1 MRKIRITESQKQML
15 ESKALAKLKEDINYS
30 QSGAKSV
37 SDEFKS
43 AGANKLEGMKV
54 EGVEGNEEIS
64 LSELAP
70 KVLEFLKLLYTNP
83 SKVAL
88 DPFWDSVDVS
98 WDELIQLLTELQLIR
113 SVKGGYRLQKLD
125 RVGGPD
131 AVVRIVTKLIHKLIN
146 NKRNPIDEIEDDEK
160 QRQMMAMWSNKQ
172 KPLKNPLNGQSYE
185 ERESH
190 NDIFH
195 DDIFNYK
202 KKLKVIYKNLAK
214 GEEEIGSRSYELLT
228 KRRDEIE
235 HILKNRFNDP
245 NYVQQYDSG
254 IKSMELRKSRM
265 SEIEDED
272 ITGDYFKKQ
281 LEPRPK
287 TGKSREEL
295 LAVIAQKR
303 KASQKQTADIEAKRD
318 AELRPLGEEDG
329 DNQGIKGMDI
339 LNYFPFTELSNSR
352 EEGYTR
358 NVSGWGDVQIPSLNG
373 EGLTQIPSKQD
384 MVDFIKG
391 FTNNFGEEPVFTLN
405 PSGVWYDKIKVLNPK
420 FLSHQ
425 MAAKD
430 AKSAMVRGIERG
442 MEETDTGALG
452 ASPVGKMGGSI
463 TKPIHKSNVEPE
475 MNSIISDGEE
485 DTTLKSEII
494 NQLQPFTKQGPDFW
508 LNNEGILKEIVDNM
522 QTLNDDEWVLMVQF
536 IVSALQSAENYIQNN
551 GPISKFTYAINGLSE
566 FVNHFSSYLSEMDS
580 VSVGNI
586 EYDTPPNK
594 NGEDSDFW
602 NAGNKLNKGM
612 PMVKKNVQEMVAREG
627 KNAKTDTQWPGGHFV
642 EFDDCTKLNN
652 NKKAQNGGC
661 STGAVDGVVKTKSS
675 KNSVISDSSIYET
688 IAKETGRTI
697 DEVKNIL
704 KRKNNKSK

>member
-1 MRKIRITESQKQML
+1 MKKIRITESQKRML
-15 ESKALAKLKEDINYS
+15 ESKASAKLKEDIAYS
-30 QSGAKSV
+30 QSGTKAV
-37 SDEFKS
+37 TDEFKS

-54 EGVEGNEEIS
+54 EGIESNEEIS
-64 LSELAP
+64 ISELGP

-83 SKVAL
+83 SKAAL
-88 DPFWDSVDVS
+88 DPFWDSVEVS

-146 NKRNPIDEIEDDEK
+146 NKRNPVEEIEDK
-160 QRQMMAMWSNKQ
+160 
-172 KPLKNPLNGQSYE
+172 
-185 ERESH
+185 
-190 NDIFH
+190 
-195 DDIFNYK
+195 
-202 KKLKVIYKNLAK
+202 
-214 GEEEIGSRSYELLT
+214 
-228 KRRDEIE
+228 
-235 HILKNRFNDP
+235 
-245 NYVQQYDSG
+245 
-254 IKSMELRKSRM
+254 
-265 SEIEDED
+265 D
-272 ITGDYFKKQ
+272 ITGDYLGKQ
-281 LEPRPK
+281 IGKPMK
-287 TGKSREEL
+287 SGKSREEL

-303 KASQKQTADIEAKRD
+303 KAEMDRRN
-318 AELRPLGEEDG
+318 AESKRPLGEEDG
-329 DNQGIKGMDI
+329 NNQGIKGMDI

-358 NVSGWGDVQIPSLNG
+358 NVSGWGDVQIPSLDG
-373 EGLTQIPSKQD
+373 EGLTQIPSKED
-384 MVDFIKG
+384 MVRFIKG
-391 FTNNFGEEPVFTLN
+391 FSGNFGEEPIFTLN
-405 PSGVWYDKIKVLNPK
+405 PSGVWYDKIKVINPK

-452 ASPVGKMGGSI
+452 ASPVGKMGGGI
-463 TKPIHKSNVEPE
+463 AKPIHKSNVEPE

-494 NQLQPFTKQGPDFW
+494 NKLQPFVKQSPDFW

-522 QTLNDDEWVLMVQF
+522 QTLNDDEWMLMVQF
-536 IVSALQSAENYIQNN
+536 IVSALQSAETYIQSKDERAIN
-551 GPISKFTYAINGLSE
+551 KFTYAINGLNE
-566 FVNHFSSYLSEMDS
+566 FVNHFSSYLGESMTTVTAGGDS
-580 VSVGNI
+580 GTFA
-586 EYDTPPNK
+586 YDTPPNK
-594 NGEDSDFW
+594 NGEDSEFW
-602 NAGNKLNKGM
+602 NAGNKMNKKM
-612 PMVKKNVQEMVAREG
+612 PLVKKNVQEMVAREG
-627 KNAKTDTQWPGGHFV
+627 KDAKTDTQWPGGHFV

-675 KNSVISDSSIYET
+675 KNSVISDSSIYEA

-704 KRKNNKSK
+704 KRKNNKTN